1 MIEPSGGGTLTEY
14 IISARSLA
22 EYRAIFELGERDL
35 AGRRVLDC
43 PGGASSFTAEASAA
57 GARVTAADPIYAL
70 PPAELA
76 ARALPETDR
85 GNSWAYAHAGRYRWD
100 WYGSRARHAR
110 IRRTAAGRF
119 AADVTGNPHRY
130 VAAALPALPFPDND
144 FDLVLSSHLLFSYAD
159 RLDADFHLA
168 ALTELARVSAR
179 EVRVYPLLDYTGAA
193 LDELVDGLRARL
205 RDTGIRSSL
214 RRTGYEFHHGAHTM
228 LILHTASWDTAC
240 RHAGSS

>member
-1 MIEPSGGGTLTEY
+1 MRATDAATSEVAKMEITIAWPSVISIMI
-14 IISARSLA
+14 
-22 EYRAIFELGERDL
+22 
-35 AGRRVLDC
+35 
-43 PGGASSFTAEASAA
+43 TAAVS

-130 VAAALPALPFPDND
+130 VAAALPARGSDTRS
-144 FDLVLSSHLLFSYAD
+144 VAD
-159 RLDADFHLA
+159 R
-168 ALTELARVSAR
+168 
-179 EVRVYPLLDYTGAA
+179 
-193 LDELVDGLRARL
+193 
-205 RDTGIRSSL
+205 
-214 RRTGYEFHHGAHTM
+214 
-228 LILHTASWDTAC
+228 
-240 RHAGSS
+240 